1 MAERFLTFLD
11 IYWAFFSDLSLFGP
25 KIDLVRSL
33 LFWTL
38 S

>member
-1 MAERFLTFLD
+1 MAERFLSFLD
-11 IYWAFFSDLSLFGP
+11 IDLAFFSDLSLFGP

-33 LFWTL
+33 LYWTL